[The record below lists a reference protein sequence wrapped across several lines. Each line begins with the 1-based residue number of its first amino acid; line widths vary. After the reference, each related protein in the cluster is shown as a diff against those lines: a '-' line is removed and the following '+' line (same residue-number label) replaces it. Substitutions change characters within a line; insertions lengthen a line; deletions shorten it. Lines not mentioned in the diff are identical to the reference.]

1 MGWRAGGEQTTQT
14 NQVGMDETSLV
25 PNSPGWYQA
34 AEARCYGVSRTTL
47 YKRVGVITQRQIGR
61 DRMLQQLDNADR
73 VRREVAPRT
82 AQKHKSE
89 LGQFMTPS
97 SVARFMANMFPPSSL
112 QTCRLLDAGAGVGAL
127 SCAFLDHWTAGGF
140 DFQDVEVT
148 AYELDNQLHGHLKQ
162 HLAAYSKVKAEIIAG
177 DYIDL
182 ATAMDIG
189 AKGYTHAILNPPY
202 KKIKS
207 DSGHRLALRAVGIE
221 TVNLYSAFV
230 ALAVLQAAPGGQI
243 VAIIPRSF
251 CNGPYYRP
259 FRDFILKRSAIRH
272 MHLFESRNTAFKD
285 DEVLQENVIIRLER
299 GGHQGAVTISTSTDD
314 SFADLVTNEH
324 PFDRI
329 VFPDD
334 LERFIHVP
342 TTTEMSTIE
351 LSPAVRYSL
360 ADLGIQISTG
370 PVVDFRLKE
379 HLRDMPEKGTVPLIY
394 PGHLSATGTV
404 WPVPGLKKPNAIMR
418 NAETEKWLYPNGF
431 YCAVRRF
438 SSKEEKRRV
447 VASVVDPAAFGDHP
461 ALGFENHM
469 NLFHENKRGLPEL
482 LARGL
487 AVFLNTTAVDESF
500 RRFNGHTQVNATD
513 LKLMKYP
520 SREALTR
527 LGQWAKQRSEI
538 TQEMIDD
545 QLGKLTA

>member
-1 MGWRAGGEQTTQT
+1 
-14 NQVGMDETSLV
+14 
-25 PNSPGWYQA
+25 
-34 AEARCYGVSRTTL
+34 
-47 YKRVGVITQRQIGR
+47 
-61 DRMLQQLDNADR
+61 MLQQLETADS

-82 AQKHKSE
+82 AQKHKAE
-89 LGQFMTPS
+89 FGQFMTPS
-97 SVARFMANMFPPSSL
+97 SVARFMASLFPTSTL

-127 SCAFLDHWTAGGF
+127 SCAFLDRWVTGGF
-140 DFQDVEVT
+140 GFESVEAT
-148 AYELDNQLHGHLKQ
+148 TYEIDEKLRGHLAQ
-162 HLAAYSKVKAEIIAG
+162 HLAGYSRVTPRIIAG
-177 DYIDL
+177 DYIEL
-182 ATAMDIG
+182 ATAEGLQDR
-189 AKGYTHAILNPPY
+189 GYTHAILNPPY
-202 KKIKS
+202 KKINS
-207 DSGHRLALRAVGIE
+207 QSAHRLALRSVGIE

-230 ALAVLQAAPGGQI
+230 ALAVAQAAPGGQI

-259 FRDFILKRSAIRH
+259 FRDFILERAAIRH
-272 MHLFESRNTAFKD
+272 MHLFESRNKAFKD

-299 GGHQGAVTISTSTDD
+299 GGEQGPVTITTSTDD
-314 SFADLVTNEH
+314 SFTDLATNEH

-334 LERFIHVP
+334 PERFIHVP
-342 TTTEMSTIE
+342 TTTEKSAIE

-360 ADLGIQISTG
+360 ADLGIKVSTG

-379 HLRDMPEKGTVPLIY
+379 QLRDMPEEGTVPLIY
-394 PGHLSATGTV
+394 PGHLSITGTV

-431 YCAVRRF
+431 YCVVRRF

-447 VASVVDPAAFGDHP
+447 VASVVDPAAFGDHTV
-461 ALGFENHM
+461 LGFENHM

-482 LARGL
+482 LTRGL

-520 SREALTR
+520 SREALTQ
-527 LGQWAKQRSEI
+527 LGQWAKQHSEI
-538 TQEMIDD
+538 TQEMIDE

>member
-1 MGWRAGGEQTTQT
+1 
-14 NQVGMDETSLV
+14 
-25 PNSPGWYQA
+25 
-34 AEARCYGVSRTTL
+34 
-47 YKRVGVITQRQIGR
+47 
-61 DRMLQQLDNADR
+61 MLQQLDTADS

-97 SVARFMANMFPPSSL
+97 SVARFMAGLFPPSTL

-127 SCAFLDHWTAGGF
+127 SCAFLDRWLAGGF
-140 DFQDVEVT
+140 GFKGVEAT
-148 AYELDNQLHGHLKQ
+148 AYEVDEKLRGHLKQ
-162 HLAAYSKVKAEIIAG
+162 HLANYSKVKAEVIAG
-177 DYIDL
+177 DYIEL
-182 ATAMDIG
+182 ATAEG
-189 AKGYTHAILNPPY
+189 LKSKGYTHAILNPPY
-202 KKIKS
+202 KKINS
-207 DSGHRLALRAVGIE
+207 NSAHRLALRSVGIE

-230 ALAVLQAAPGGQI
+230 ALAVAQAAPGGQI

-259 FRDFILKRSAIRH
+259 FRDFILERAAIRH
-272 MHLFESRNTAFKD
+272 MHLFDSRNKAFKD

-299 GGHQGAVTISTSTDD
+299 GGEQGPVTITTSTDD
-314 SFADLVTNEH
+314 SFTDLATNEH

-334 LERFIHVP
+334 PERFIHVP
-342 TTTEMSTIE
+342 TTTEKSAIE

-360 ADLGIQISTG
+360 ADLGIKVSTG

-379 HLRDMPEKGTVPLIY
+379 QLRDMPEEGTVPLIY
-394 PGHLSATGTV
+394 PGHLSITGTV
-404 WPVPGLKKPNAIMR
+404 WPVPGLKKPNAILR

-431 YCAVRRF
+431 YCVVRRF

-447 VASVVDPAAFGDHP
+447 VASVVDPAAFGDHTV
-461 ALGFENHM
+461 LGFENHM
-469 NLFHENKRGLPEL
+469 NLFHENKHGLPEL

-520 SREALTR
+520 SREALTQ
-527 LGQWAKQRSEI
+527 LGQWAKQHSEI
-538 TQEMIDD
+538 TQEMIDE